1 MKKLL
6 VSAIVVATVFA
17 GGLQTASAWK
27 CEVHPEK
34 PNCTPTTT
42 VPVTAGKLIVLL
54 PATAGSDS
62 VMLPLVEPI
71 KTIDIYFPLQ
81 NYPATTARHG
91 YCYTTINC
99 NG

>member
-42 VPVTAGKLIVLL
+42 VPVT
-54 PATAGSDS
+54 
-62 VMLPLVEPI
+62 
-71 KTIDIYFPLQ
+71 
-81 NYPATTARHG
+81 
-91 YCYTTINC
+91 TTIPTTTIPVTTTVPETTTTTTTTTTVPEV
-99 NG
+99 GPPVSIDRPDTPIRLAG